1 MKLSIIIPVY
11 NSSATLEE
19 LCERIFNSVKKLGLI
34 NDFEII
40 MINDCSKDDSWL
52 IIKKLSSK
60 LSYLKGIN
68 LRKNFGQHNAI
79 MAGLN
84 NCEGEYVI
92 TMDDDLQHPPEF
104 FFNILEKLKEFD
116 VCYTYYKNRKH
127 VKWKK
132 IVSKINN
139 IVSSFLLNKQLNIYM
154 SSYRGIKRDVVKKII
169 INEDANVYLD
179 SFIIKTTKN
188 IGMITVDHFAR
199 KKGESNYTLNKLLIL
214 WSNMVL
220 NFSFYPLRI
229 ASLLGSVLKIIVKI
243 LRIGNSNKVQ
253 FEIIEKTF

>member
-1 MKLSIIIPVY
+1 
-11 NSSATLEE
+11 
-19 LCERIFNSVKKLGLI
+19 
-34 NDFEII
+34 
-40 MINDCSKDDSWL
+40 
-52 IIKKLSSK
+52 
-60 LSYLKGIN
+60 
-68 LRKNFGQHNAI
+68 

-84 NCEGEYVI
+84 NCEGECVI